1 MAPKTGKPR
10 SKSKPRRTQEERR
23 ADTQSRI
30 LTAALEVLVEKGHA
44 HFTTIGVAAKAGV
57 SRGAQENYYR
67 TRTDLIAAATAH
79 AMDEASTR
87 TASSAERAKT
97 STDPLKAFLDDEKEF
112 FFSNTYAAMVELALA
127 GRDEPALEKI
137 HRDAFVKF
145 GRLRNKVWTE
155 ALTAGGY
162 GEREVRD
169 FVEMTV
175 YLLRGMTMTDLILPQ
190 KSPADLLSRWR
201 GMAPLV
207 LKKK

>member
-1 MAPKTGKPR
+1 MAKKAAKKATTV
-10 SKSKPRRTQEERR
+10 RRTQEQRR
-23 ADTQSRI
+23 TDTKSRI
-30 LTAALEVLVEKGHA
+30 LIAALEVLVEDGHA
-44 HFTTIGVAAKAGV
+44 RFTTTRVATKAGV

-79 AMDEASTR
+79 AMDAASAR

-97 STDPLKAFLDDEKEF
+97 STDPLKEFLDDEREF

-127 GRDEPALEKI
+127 GRDEPMVRKI

-155 ALTAGGY
+155 ALAAAGY

-190 KSPADLLSRWR
+190 KLPPDVLPRWHALAPAMLRR
-201 GMAPLV
+201 
-207 LKKK
+207 KK